1 MKRFRVFFNEAIL
14 STIEAETEEEA
25 RKRFLESELNEIDMM
40 KDLDTWFD
48 FEEEP
53 IGHHLSPSIDGG

>member
-25 RKRFLESELNEIDMM
+25 RKRFLESELDEIDTM

-53 IGHHLSPSIDGG
+53 IGQHQRHSIDGR

>member
-14 STIEAETEEEA
+14 STTEAETEEEA
-25 RKRFLESELNEIDMM
+25 RKRFLESELDEIDTM

-48 FEEEP
+48 FEQE
-53 IGHHLSPSIDGG
+53 

>member
-53 IGHHLSPSIDGG
+53 TGHRRAPSIDGG